1 MHPAILFYLEMPKLT
16 RKVVEGTRGPFYTI
30 GRSSLPAADTLRRR
44 RRRINIMMIKALNI
58 YGILNYGKA
67 LFGLRDIKP
76 RVQTQEHNKS
86 SQVNL
91 ET

>member
-1 MHPAILFYLEMPKLT
+1 LE
-16 RKVVEGTRGPFYTI
+16 EIY
-30 GRSSLPAADTLRRR
+30 
-44 RRRINIMMIKALNI
+44 IMMIEALNS

-67 LFGLRDIKP
+67 LFGQRDIKP
-76 RVQTQEHNKS
+76 TVQTQELNKS